1 MLLPF
6 GTVQDRL
13 DNVTRFT
20 IAVVVGAAFIGGGG
34 FRPSTLCPSCT
45 ICIEIFIRALNTPSL
60 SFLCF
65 SVDRCLYV
73 GLKLRV
79 RRIILL
85 AAVRDDRPCEVGDTV
100 VIAVIWRRAAA
111 AAPLLQ
117 LSSVAWR

>member
-6 GTVQDRL
+6 GAVQDRL

-20 IAVVVGAAFIGGGG
+20 IAVVVGAAFIGGDG

-45 ICIEIFIRALNTPSL
+45 ICIEIFTRALNTL
-60 SFLCF
+60 SFL
-65 SVDRCLYV
+65 SADRCLYV

-85 AAVRDDRPCEVGDTV
+85 LAVRDGRVCEVGDTV

>member
-20 IAVVVGAAFIGGGG
+20 IAVVVGAAFICGGG

-45 ICIEIFIRALNTPSL
+45 ICIEIFIRALNTL
-60 SFLCF
+60 SFL
-65 SVDRCLYV
+65 SADRCLYV

-85 AAVRDDRPCEVGDTV
+85 LAVRDVDRPCEVGDTV

>member
-45 ICIEIFIRALNTPSL
+45 ICIEIFIRALNTL
-60 SFLCF
+60 SFL
-65 SVDRCLYV
+65 SADRCLYV

-85 AAVRDDRPCEVGDTV
+85 AAVRDDRVCEVGDTV

>member
-20 IAVVVGAAFIGGGG
+20 IAVVVGAAFIGGDG

-45 ICIEIFIRALNTPSL
+45 ICIEIFTRALNTL
-60 SFLCF
+60 SFL
-65 SVDRCLYV
+65 SADRCLYL

-85 AAVRDDRPCEVGDTV
+85 AAVRGDRPCEVGDTV